1 MLGYISV
8 DGPGVADAILEEV
21 AERLLD
27 RGWPLAGAVQIN
39 PDGPPGAKCHMD
51 LRILAMDRT
60 VRISQ
65 NLGTL
70 SKGCRLDPSGLETAV
85 GLAEA
90 SLDGGPR
97 LVIANKFGK
106 QEVDGRGFRP
116 LIGRALSMGV
126 PVLVAVGKS
135 NLPGFLEFASG
146 LAQEIAPS
154 TDAVLAWAEQ
164 ATTEAA

>member
-1 MLGYISV
+1 M
-8 DGPGVADAILEEV
+8 ADAILEEV
-21 AERLLD
+21 ADRLM
-27 RGWPLAGAVQIN
+27 RAGWPLAGAVQIN
-39 PDGPPGAKCHMD
+39 PDGPPGGKCHMD
-51 LRILAMDRT
+51 LHILASDRI

-65 NLGTL
+65 NLGAL

-90 SLDGGPR
+90 SLDGSPR

-116 LIGRALSMGV
+116 LIGRALAMDV

-135 NLPGFLEFASG
+135 NLPGFLEFAG
-146 LAQEIAPS
+146 EFAEEIMPN
-154 TDAVLAWAEQ
+154 TNAVVAWAE
-164 ATTEAA
+164 ATSAAAPV